1 MRQHAQYAEDL
12 DAKDC
17 VLRWAERG
25 ELPLSRPLIEQMRV
39 ALERLGFQNV
49 GVDHE
54 ERRNIWMIRADV
66 GANTNCSGP
75 RMARSYLH
83 RMARL
88 IGKRLTRVVDYL
100 VVQDGIL
107 RAGVMFKDSW
117 RH

>member
-39 ALERLGFQNV
+39 ALERLGFKNV
-49 GVDHE
+49 GIEHE
-54 ERRNIWMIRADV
+54 PARDIWMIRAEV
-66 GANTNCSGP
+66 GENTNCPSP

-83 RMARL
+83 RMARSM
-88 IGKRLTRVVDYL
+88 GRRLTRTVDYL
-100 VVQDGIL
+100 VVQDGTVRTGIT
-107 RAGVMFKDSW
+107 FKDP
-117 RH
+117 

>member
-1 MRQHAQYAEDL
+1 LRQHAQYAEDL

-39 ALERLGFQNV
+39 ALERLDFKNV
-49 GVDHE
+49 GIEHE

-66 GANTNCSGP
+66 GTNSNCTSP

-88 IGKRLTRVVDYL
+88 IGKRLNRAVDYL
-100 VVQDGIL
+100 VVKDGTVRTGIT
-107 RAGVMFKDSW
+107 FKDP
-117 RH
+117 